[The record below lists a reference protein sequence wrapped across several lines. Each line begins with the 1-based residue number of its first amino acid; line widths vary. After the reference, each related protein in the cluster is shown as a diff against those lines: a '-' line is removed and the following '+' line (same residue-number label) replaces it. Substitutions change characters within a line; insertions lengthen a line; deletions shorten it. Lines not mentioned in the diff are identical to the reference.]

1 MFYTVLNVE
10 KNERILKLKLTMLIS
25 VQAEKKNKIYR
36 SKHYIVCV
44 RMLTCLLN
52 RTWIYNVMCCSLVYI
67 Q

>member
-36 SKHYIVCV
+36 
-44 RMLTCLLN
+44 
-52 RTWIYNVMCCSLVYI
+52 VYTI
-67 Q
+67 